1 MATPTIFNKNLV
13 DLTGL
18 NSFWEAAKAYI
29 DGQID
34 ATEELVNNLSTG
46 QVTTNKNDIVTI
58 NEKLAAAGVNTGTSG
73 ALGTG
78 TIKTYVDAQVKA
90 LNDGQVTTNKNDIA
104 TLKGRVDALSGN
116 LDANIDDRI
125 DTKLN
130 PVIEDVDK
138 NTQDISG
145 INTKL
150 SKAGIG
156 TNGVLADSGT
166 IKTAINTAVNGLAT
180 GQVATNTNAIAGL
193 NETVAGHT
201 TTLATHGETIA
212 GLPGVMDSKITTFK
226 QSLDYAGGD
235 HGANKYASKVVMT
248 DGALTVTYTAL
259 PDIDGKD
266 DKVLS
271 DAKKYTDDN
280 IAEHEGL
287 PIHITPDERTNW
299 NAAATSINT
308 FLTSTTTDTVINN
321 LTEINKWFTEHE
333 GEYGELLASVQKNTS
348 GVATNLA
355 SINALNDNLT
365 TITIASTEACAAIVK

>member
-1 MATPTIFNKNLV
+1 MATPAIFNKNLV

-46 QVTTNKNDIVTI
+46 QVTANKKDIATI
-58 NEKLAAAGVNTGTSG
+58 NEKIA

-78 TIKTYVDAQVKA
+78 STAGSIKTAIETAV
-90 LNDGQVTTNKNDIA
+90 NDLATGQVTDNKKDIA
-104 TLKGRVDALSGN
+104 TLKGRVDTLSDN
-116 LDANIDDRI
+116 LNANIDGRI
-125 DTKLN
+125 DIKLN
-130 PVIEDVDK
+130 PVIETVAGH
-138 NTQDISG
+138 TTGIEA

-150 SKAGIG
+150 SKAGID
-156 TNGVLADSGT
+156 TNGVLPDGGT
-166 IKTAINTAVNGLAT
+166 INTAINTAVNVLAT
-180 GQVATNTNAIAGL
+180 GQVAANTNAIAGL

-201 TTLATHGETIA
+201 TILTNHGNAIE
-212 GLPGVMDSKITTFK
+212 GLPGVMDDKITIFK

-235 HGANKYASKVVMT
+235 HGANKYASKVVMS
-248 DGALTVTYTAL
+248 DGELTVTYTDL

-266 DKVLS
+266 DVVLTT
-271 DAKKYTDDN
+271 AKKYTDDE
-280 IAEHEGL
+280 IAEHAAL
-287 PIHITPDERTNW
+287 PTHITPAERTNW

-333 GEYGELLASVQKNTS
+333 GEYGELLASVQQNTT
-348 GVATNLA
+348 GVAANLA
-355 SINALNDNLT
+355 SINALNDNLA
-365 TITIASTEACAAIVK
+365 TITIASVKDCTAIVTGN